1 MTTTKTTK
9 SKITERLAAK
19 VKPGVAKISIIADK
33 TGRELVAQLVSQQQP
48 VEPDCYWTV
57 KDIAAYLNRSIYT
70 VRRNFLSDPRWPAPL
85 TSGNGRNSR
94 HRWLASEVKKALLLF
109 GR

>member
-19 VKPGVAKISIIADK
+19 VKPGVTKISIITDNA
-33 TGRELVAQLVSQQQP
+33 GRELVAQLVSQQQGD
-48 VEPDCYWTV
+48 DCYWTV
-57 KDIAAYLNRSIYT
+57 KDIAAYLNLSIYT

-109 GR
+109 RR

>member
-57 KDIAAYLNRSIYT
+57 KDIAAYLNLSIYT

-94 HRWLASEVKKALLLF
+94 HRWLASEVKKALLLC
-109 GR
+109 RR

>member
-57 KDIAAYLNRSIYT
+57 KDIAA
-70 VRRNFLSDPRWPAPL
+70 
-85 TSGNGRNSR
+85 
-94 HRWLASEVKKALLLF
+94 
-109 GR
+109 

>member
-1 MTTTKTTK
+1 MTTTKTAK
-9 SKITERLAAK
+9 SKLTERLAAK
-19 VKPGVAKISIIADK
+19 AKPGVAKISIIADK

-57 KDIAAYLNRSIYT
+57 KDIAAYLNLSIYT

-109 GR
+109 RR

>member
-57 KDIAAYLNRSIYT
+57 KDIAAYLNLSIYT
-70 VRRNFLSDPRWPAPL
+70 VRRNFLSDPRWPTPL

-94 HRWLASEVKKALLLF
+94 HRWLASDVKKALLLF
-109 GR
+109 R

>member
-57 KDIAAYLNRSIYT
+57 KDIAAYLNLSIYT

-109 GR
+109 RR

>member
-57 KDIAAYLNRSIYT
+57 KDIAAYLNLSIYT

-94 HRWLASEVKKALLLF
+94 HRWLASEVKRALLLF
-109 GR
+109 RR